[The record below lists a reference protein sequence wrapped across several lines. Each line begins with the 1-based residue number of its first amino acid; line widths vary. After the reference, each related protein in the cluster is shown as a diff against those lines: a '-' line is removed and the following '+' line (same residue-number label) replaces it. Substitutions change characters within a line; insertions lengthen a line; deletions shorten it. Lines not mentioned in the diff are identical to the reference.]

1 MSRLEHINPGNVP
14 PYLPDGLSHAVAA
27 EGGRTIYLSGQVGWN
42 AASEPVGP
50 DLASQ
55 LTQAHENI
63 RRVLAAPHEPP
74 TLSGGSRQ
82 GSPRPLSPWLSAPVD
97 GLPVRDSIFPSR
109 GPRRNT
115 RPRRP

>member
-27 EGGRTIYLSGQVGWN
+27 EGGRTIHLSGQVGWN

-97 GLPVRDSIFPSR
+97 GLPVRDSIFPSAR
-109 GPRRNT
+109 RRNT